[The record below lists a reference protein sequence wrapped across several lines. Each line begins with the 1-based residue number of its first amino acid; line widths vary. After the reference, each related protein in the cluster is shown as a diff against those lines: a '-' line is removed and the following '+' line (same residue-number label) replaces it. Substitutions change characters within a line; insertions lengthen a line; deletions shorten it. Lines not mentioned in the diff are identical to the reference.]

1 MKNTIGSSITL
12 TLFGESHADSIG
24 AVIDGMPAGIPI
36 DMQAVQMMMDR
47 RRAQG
52 TLSTARH
59 EEDLPHFLCGVRN
72 GYTEGTPI
80 AIVIDNKDVHRSDY
94 DELKGIARPGHADYA
109 AQMKYE
115 GWQDAS
121 GGGHF
126 SGRLTAPL
134 TAAGAIFMQMLRT
147 KGIRVA
153 THIQSIHGINDDCFE
168 MDIIES
174 QMDALNQSSFA
185 AISSA
190 SAECMKQEIEN
201 ARMHQDSVGGVLE
214 TIAVGLMPGIGEP
227 AFDSLESELAHAM
240 FSIPAVK
247 GIEFGSGFHLAD
259 MKGSEA
265 NDPFRMNDGKI
276 ASKTNNSGGING
288 GISNGMP
295 IVFRT
300 AIKPTPSI
308 GLPQKTVSFE
318 TNSNTDISIHG
329 RHDPCIAVRAAAV
342 QDSMT
347 AFVLCDL
354 LMQRFGTIFF
364 QRKKS

>member
-1 MKNTIGSSITL
+1 MKNTIGSSITM
-12 TLFGESHADSIG
+12 TLFGESHSESIG
-24 AVIDGMPAGIPI
+24 VVIDGMPAGIPI
-36 DMQAVQMMMDR
+36 DMQAVQMQMDR
-47 RRAQG
+47 RRAKG
-52 TLSTARH
+52 TISTARH
-59 EEDLPHFLCGVRN
+59 ESDIPHFLCGVRN

-80 AIVIDNKDVHRSDY
+80 AIVIDNKDVHRRDY
-94 DELKGIARPGHADYA
+94 DELKGLARPSHADYT
-109 AQMKYE
+109 AQMKYD

-134 TAAGAIFMQMLRT
+134 TAAGAIFMEMLKE
-147 KGIRVA
+147 KGIRIA
-153 THIQSIHGINDDCFE
+153 THMQSIHGIEDDPFNMECI
-168 MDIIES
+168 DS
-174 QMDALNQSSFA
+174 QIDSLNRSDFA

-190 SAECMKQEIEN
+190 AAEKMKQEIED

-227 AFDSLESELAHAM
+227 AFDSLESVLAHAM

-247 GIEFGSGFHLAD
+247 GIEFGSGFSITG

-265 NDPFRMNDGKI
+265 NDPFRMKDGT
-276 ASKTNNSGGING
+276 AVTQTNHAGGING

-300 AIKPTPSI
+300 AVKPTPSI
-308 GLPQKTVSFE
+308 GQPQKTVNFE
-318 TNSNTDISIHG
+318 TGSDADISIHG
-329 RHDPCIAVRAAAV
+329 RHDPCIAARAAAV

-347 AFVLCDL
+347 AFALCDL
-354 LMQRFGTIFF
+354 LMQRYGTVWF
-364 QRKKS
+364 QRKKP